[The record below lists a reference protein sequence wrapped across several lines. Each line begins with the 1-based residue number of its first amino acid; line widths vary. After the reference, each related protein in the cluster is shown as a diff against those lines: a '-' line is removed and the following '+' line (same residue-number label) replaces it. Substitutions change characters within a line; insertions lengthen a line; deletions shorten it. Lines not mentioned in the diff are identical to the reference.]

1 MLTPLHYNMRSINLL
16 ISDKMTGDWFVE
28 QFHGNCVNFR
38 QASSAT
44 VSPNDRVCKVI
55 PFERLLQTA
64 VTSVDLVHISSIDY
78 VEVRFLFVQCLHY
91 LIYWRSI
98 GKSV

>member
-1 MLTPLHYNMRSINLL
+1 MVTAKTSA
-16 ISDKMTGDWFVE
+16 TVVCTTCFAG
-28 QFHGNCVNFR
+28 
-38 QASSAT
+38 AT

-55 PFERLLQTA
+55 PFKRLLQTA